1 MCSSSDDACDD
12 GPGHDFVK
20 RGLDGGLNDGGKM
33 AGLQKFAWKERFR
46 TLGRTLEHGVA
57 FCLRPFPMHLFL
69 HLSLFDLS
77 MLEAM
82 LRWSK

>member
-1 MCSSSDDACDD
+1 
-12 GPGHDFVK
+12 
-20 RGLDGGLNDGGKM
+20 M